1 MFPFSFF
8 SSFSIFLLSFL
19 FFFFSYFLFFSP
31 SPKST
36 HQPAYPITSHLPVT
50 DNGYGQGG
58 GIPDPYQQ
66 QQQYG
71 GGYGGP
77 AYGGGYGGQGGG
89 YY

>member
-1 MFPFSFF
+1 MTVRNQEI
-8 SSFSIFLLSFL
+8 IFTDTTNSL
-19 FFFFSYFLFFSP
+19 
-31 SPKST
+31 T
-36 HQPAYPITSHLPVT
+36 CHA

-66 QQQYG
+66 QQY

>member
-1 MFPFSFF
+1 MSYK
-8 SSFSIFLLSFL
+8 SSPLIIRVLQLVLFLL
-19 FFFFSYFLFFSP
+19 
-31 SPKST
+31 
-36 HQPAYPITSHLPVT
+36 

-66 QQQYG
+66 QQY

>member
-1 MFPFSFF
+1 MTVSLTAMLTSNRPFVS
-8 SSFSIFLLSFL
+8 L
-19 FFFFSYFLFFSP
+19 
-31 SPKST
+31 T
-36 HQPAYPITSHLPVT
+36 G
-50 DNGYGQGG
+50 NGYGQGG
-58 GIPDPYQQ
+58 GIPDPYQ